1 MNHKKYKEW
10 IQLFLY
16 EELGQEEKDELLS
29 HLKSCNE
36 CSVELEKQKRFYSS
50 INKLPLPEADT
61 GLLSEARREFNSA
74 LKVEKIKRSSFSFSK
89 IDFTGF
95 FFSPFRIAF
104 SGAAVLIVGI
114 LVGYLL
120 FNERSERNGVIAEQS
135 VVERQDNLSLLEDK
149 TQITNLRFIDQDASD
164 GEIEF
169 TVDAIKPI
177 HIKGKISDP
186 KIQNIL
192 TYSMLYEQN
201 PGVRLNAIN
210 LIGAN
215 IDTKKD
221 DEIKTALVTVAKY
234 DTNMGVRREALKLLR
249 SFPFDNEI
257 REGLLYIL
265 LNDENSAMRI
275 EAITSLKEITEKG
288 NNLNEEEVSAFRE
301 NLKKEENNYVKFQ
314 IRKVLQE
321 NLKNEK

>member
-16 EELGQEEKDELLS
+16 DELKQKEKDELLN
-29 HLKSCNE
+29 HLENCNE
-36 CSVELEKQKRFYSS
+36 CSAELEKQKSFYSS
-50 INKLPLPEADT
+50 IDEITSSEADEN
-61 GLLSEARREFNSA
+61 LLSEARREFNSA
-74 LKVEKIKRSSFSFSK
+74 LKVERTKRGSFSLPK
-89 IDFTGF
+89 INLAGF
-95 FFSPFRIAF
+95 FFSPSKIAF
-104 SGAAVLIVGI
+104 SGAAVLVVGI

-120 FNERSERNGVIAEQS
+120 FNERSVSSGTIAEQP
-135 VVERQDNLSLLEDK
+135 VVKKQDNLSSLEDK

-177 HIKGKISDP
+177 HIKGKVSDP

-192 TYSMLYEQN
+192 TYSMLYERN

-210 LIGAN
+210 LIGKN
-215 IDTKKD
+215 INTKKD

-288 NNLNEEEVSAFRE
+288 NNLNEKEISAFRE
-301 NLKKEENNYVKFQ
+301 NLKKEENNYVKYQ
-314 IRKVLQE
+314 MKTVLGE
-321 NLKNEK
+321 TSKNEK

>member
-1 MNHKKYKEW
+1 MDHKKYKEW
-10 IQLFLY
+10 IQLYLY
-16 EELGQEEKDELLS
+16 DELTQIEKDKLTG
-29 HLKSCNE
+29 HLTECNE
-36 CSVELEKQKRFYSS
+36 CSIELEKQKKFYSS
-50 INKLPLPEADT
+50 VKEVPFPEADVN
-61 GLLSEARREFNSA
+61 LLSEARREFNSA
-74 LKVEKIKRSSFSFSK
+74 LKVEKTKRGSFSFPR
-89 IDFTGF
+89 IDISGL

-104 SGAAVLIVGI
+104 SGVTVLIAGI
-114 LVGYLL
+114 LIGYLV
-120 FNERSERNGVIAEQS
+120 FSKHSESGSAITEQP
-135 VVERQDNLSLLEDK
+135 VVEQQDGISSLENK

-177 HIKGKISDP
+177 HIKGKVSDP

-210 LIGAN
+210 LIGTN
-215 IDTKKD
+215 INTRKD
-221 DEIKTALVTVAKY
+221 NEIKTALVTVAKY

-249 SFPFDNEI
+249 SFPFDSEI

-275 EAITSLKEITEKG
+275 EAITSLKEITAKG
-288 NNLNEEEVSAFRE
+288 NNLNEGEISAFQE

-321 NLKNEK
+321 NVKNEK

>member
-10 IQLFLY
+10 IQLYLY
-16 EELGQEEKDELLS
+16 DELTQIEKDELTN
-29 HLKSCNE
+29 HLADCNE
-36 CSVELEKQKRFYSS
+36 CSAELEKQKRFYLSVKE
-50 INKLPLPEADT
+50 IPLSEADMN
-61 GLLSEARREFNSA
+61 LLSEARREFNSA
-74 LKVEKIKRSSFSFSK
+74 LKVEKTKRGSFSFPR
-89 IDFTGF
+89 IDISGL
-95 FFSPFRIAF
+95 FFSPFRVAF
-104 SGAAVLIVGI
+104 SGVTVLVAGI
-114 LVGYLL
+114 LIGYLV
-120 FNERSERNGVIAEQS
+120 FNESSESKGIIAEQP
-135 VVERQDNLSLLEDK
+135 VAEQQNNLSSLENK

-169 TVDAIKPI
+169 MVDAIKPI
-177 HIKGKISDP
+177 HIKGKVSDP

-192 TYSMLYEQN
+192 TYSILYEQN

-210 LIGAN
+210 LIGTN
-215 IDTKKD
+215 INTQKD
-221 DEIKTALVTVAKY
+221 NELKAALVTVAKY

-275 EAITSLKEITEKG
+275 EAITSLKEITAKG
-288 NNLNEEEVSAFRE
+288 NNLNKEEISAFHE

-314 IRKVLQE
+314 IRRVLQE